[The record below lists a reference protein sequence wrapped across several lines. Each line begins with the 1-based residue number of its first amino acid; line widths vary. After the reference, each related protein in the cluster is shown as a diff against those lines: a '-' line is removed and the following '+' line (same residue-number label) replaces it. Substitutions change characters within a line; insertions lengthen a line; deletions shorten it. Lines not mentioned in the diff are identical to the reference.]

1 MKPRFLLPVAVL
13 CLCLGAGGLL
23 WAQDEPSAALE
34 QSEEEFFASADV
46 EAAAG
51 QAEIRGLAEELDRER
66 VGLSG
71 NLEASGSYFLT
82 REFLRGDK
90 GLDDNELPLMVQG
103 DFLVDV
109 RLKKGFRAFLDL
121 SIGYLAGGAP
131 VPHSFTVVS
140 PFLDSADDIVPAG
153 TVLLV
158 TEEATTLIGLKE
170 VFVDFNIANAVYFRV
185 GKQVLQWGR
194 GILWNPTDLIN
205 VQRKSFQDLEALREG
220 VFGLR
225 ADVVFARAFHLYTF
239 FDLNGVQDLSDIAV
253 AARAEFLVG
262 SVEFAFSGWARPS
275 EIPVFGFNLSAP
287 LFWDLSFHGEASLS
301 WGFPVDKMRT
311 NGDTYPIRDELVPRV
326 SVGLSRSFDA
336 GDVQDRIV
344 VNTEFYYNHLG
355 YGENM
360 FEVLAPDP
368 VHLAAFLAGYYR
380 SGDYGKYYGALFV
393 TFNRFLTTNMTLNV
407 SGLGNFSDLS
417 FIAMANLSYAPVN
430 NFTLS
435 FTLGSYLG
443 SDLRE
448 YTVLR
453 RADGTLGGG
462 ALSASLG
469 ARVAF

>member
-1 MKPRFLLPVAVL
+1 
-13 CLCLGAGGLL
+13 
-23 WAQDEPSAALE
+23 
-34 QSEEEFFASADV
+34 
-46 EAAAG
+46 
-51 QAEIRGLAEELDRER
+51 
-66 VGLSG
+66 
-71 NLEASGSYFLT
+71 
-82 REFLRGDK
+82 
-90 GLDDNELPLMVQG
+90 MVQG

-140 PFLDSADDIVPAG
+140 STDPVWPPITPPIVL
-153 TVLLV
+153 VV
-158 TEEATTLIGLKE
+158 TEESTTLIGLKE
-170 VFVDFNIANAVYFRV
+170 VFVDFNISNAVYFRV

-239 FDLNGVQDLSDIAV
+239 FDLNGVEDLSDIAV
-253 AARAEFLVG
+253 AARAEFLLG
-262 SVEFAFSGWARPS
+262 SVEFAFSGWAKPS
-275 EIPVFGFNLSAP
+275 EIPVFGFDLSAP
-287 LFWDLSFHGEASLS
+287 LFWELAFHGEASLS
-301 WGFPVDKMRT
+301 WGFPGGKMRAD
-311 NGDTYPIRDELVPRV
+311 GSTYLVRDELVPRV
-326 SVGLSRSFDA
+326 SAGLSRSFDA

-344 VNTEFYYNHLG
+344 VNAEFYYNHLG
-355 YGENM
+355 YEQNM
-360 FEVLAPDP
+360 FEVLAPGSAE
-368 VHLAAFLAGYYR
+368 LTSFLSTYYR

-407 SGLGNFSDLS
+407 SGLGNFSDMS

-435 FTLGSYLG
+435 YTLSSYLG
-443 SDLRE
+443 ADLRE

-453 RADGTLGGG
+453 RADGNLGGS